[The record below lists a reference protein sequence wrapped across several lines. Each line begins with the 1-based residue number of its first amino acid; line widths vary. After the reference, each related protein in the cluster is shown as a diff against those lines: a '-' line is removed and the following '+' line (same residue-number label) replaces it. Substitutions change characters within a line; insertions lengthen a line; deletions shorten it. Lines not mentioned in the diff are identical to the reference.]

1 MVGYIITYNILFFR
15 YDNSNNKENTG
26 EKMNYNNYYTKDKI
40 DEICW
45 YYGQYSEN
53 LSYNMI
59 AIIIEQYE
67 NEIMGKK

>member
-1 MVGYIITYNILFFR
+1 MVGGYITGIIFYNRQFNRF
-15 YDNSNNKENTG
+15 YNNKKEK
-26 EKMNYNNYYTKDKI
+26 KMNYNNYYTKNEI

-59 AIIIEQYE
+59 AIIIERYE
-67 NEIMGKK
+67 NETKEKK

>member
-1 MVGYIITYNILFFR
+1 
-15 YDNSNNKENTG
+15 
-26 EKMNYNNYYTKDKI
+26 MNYNNYYTKNEI

-45 YYGQYSEN
+45 YYGQYSKN

-67 NEIMGKK
+67 NETKEKK